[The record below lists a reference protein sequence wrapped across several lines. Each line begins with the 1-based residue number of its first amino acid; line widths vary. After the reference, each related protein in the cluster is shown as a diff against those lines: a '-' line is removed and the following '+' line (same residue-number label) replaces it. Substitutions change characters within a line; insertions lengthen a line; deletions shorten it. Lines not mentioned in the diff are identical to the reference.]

1 MMRLVQNTKEQ
12 LQENLSDKSILDD
25 ASYDLLSPIESK
37 ERRYDWNREPYN
49 SESDNQRD
57 HISREE
63 HADEESEEHHQC
75 YDDKELYYEEEIFVH
90 GCLIKGNV

>member
-1 MMRLVQNTKEQ
+1 LSYDF
-12 LQENLSDKSILDD
+12 SDKSILDE
-25 ASYDLLSPIESK
+25 ASHNLLCPIESK

-49 SESDNQRD
+49 SEPDNQSD

-90 GCLIKGNV
+90 GIL